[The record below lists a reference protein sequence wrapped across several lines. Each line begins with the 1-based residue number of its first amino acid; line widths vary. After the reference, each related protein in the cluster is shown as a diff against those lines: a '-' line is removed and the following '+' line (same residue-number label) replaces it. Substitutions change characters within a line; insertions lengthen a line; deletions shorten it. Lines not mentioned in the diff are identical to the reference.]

1 MNFQQKNKYSVEFS
15 VASMADMVFLLLIF
29 FLLTLSFDSSK
40 SLKIDLPTAKFSSK
54 IEKNN
59 IVSISK
65 DTVYAWNSTVLSK
78 EDLSVLLEK
87 VLNDSIESNNTVL
100 LMADKEV
107 RMQEVT
113 FVLSEVARHGGKVLI
128 GTKEE
133 I

>member
-1 MNFQQKNKYSVEFS
+1 
-15 VASMADMVFLLLIF
+15 
-29 FLLTLSFDSSK
+29 
-40 SLKIDLPTAKFSSK
+40 
-54 IEKNN
+54 
-59 IVSISK
+59 VSISK

>member
-29 FLLTLSFDSSK
+29 FLLTLSFDSTK

-78 EDLSVLLEK
+78 EELSILLEK
-87 VLNDSIESNNTVL
+87 VLNDSIESNNTVM

-128 GTKEE
+128 GAKEE